1 MSKQQTKKSLKKFDD
16 PIEYTDKTWHEAE
29 KILHIA
35 LRKKALAYKFE
46 YPNSHTEKCIIY
58 LKKDGKVTS
67 YMEHTAYGSWDNCT
81 EKTPWTDQLADE
93 IKDGYILD
101 ANVMDIIRD
110 NPFNFDDIHNIA
122 VLEFMNR
129 GRDVELLTV
138 TRNPY
143 DDELTDYSIEYAEGS
158 DTKFVTESA
167 EKYIDHILKS
177 DGLPDQINTLAENIA
192 RHREILK
199 GIREPKK

>member
-101 ANVMDIIRD
+101 ANVMDIQICKLGL
-110 NPFNFDDIHNIA
+110 FFL
-122 VLEFMNR
+122 VLCVIFFCLMPCLVCVLYR
-129 GRDVELLTV
+129 IV
-138 TRNPY
+138 
-143 DDELTDYSIEYAEGS
+143 
-158 DTKFVTESA
+158 KF
-167 EKYIDHILKS
+167 LK
-177 DGLPDQINTLAENIA
+177 
-192 RHREILK
+192 
-199 GIREPKK
+199 